1 MIDLKFPPDILS
13 NWDVGPI
20 HSIETLPV
28 VNETAQA
35 WNVAFV
41 EANSGARY
49 VLKRKTI
56 YRIQLKEYR
65 FLETLAA
72 LGIPVAVPIRAR
84 TGEPYVQVGDEFFDL
99 FPRLAGTAYSEHYT
113 PGGIGRA
120 RLFGQA
126 IARLQLALRGCDQ
139 IVSLPDMDLP
149 GDIQQCSPVVRS
161 IWPADQRPPG
171 QILGELEA
179 GLANCFTMLPQQLIH
194 GDAHPGNMLFQDGQ
208 LSGWI
213 DFELMERGPR
223 LFDLCYC
230 STALLM
236 NGLDDPARLQA
247 WPGLV
252 RALVE
257 GYESV
262 TPLLAVERGSLRMM
276 QMAIEVPI
284 IAWLAHN
291 NYPGPAARNIL
302 ALVWLYENPYEL

>member
-1 MIDLKFPPDILS
+1 MTEPELPPDVLI
-13 NWDVGPI
+13 NWDIGPI

-28 VNETAQA
+28 TNETTQA
-35 WNVAFV
+35 GSVAFL
-41 EANSGARY
+41 ETTSGVRY

-56 YRIQLKEYR
+56 YRIQLQEYR
-65 FLETLAA
+65 FLETLVA

-84 TGEPYVQVGDEFFDL
+84 SGEPYVQVGDKFYDL
-99 FPRLAGTAYSEHYT
+99 SPRLSGTVYTEHYT
-113 PGGIGRA
+113 PGGTVRA

-126 IARLQLALRGCDQ
+126 IARLQLALRSCDP
-139 IVSLPDMDLP
+139 IVSMSDMDLP
-149 GDIQQCSPVVRS
+149 GDIQRCSPVVRS
-161 IWPADQRPPG
+161 IWPADKRPLGP
-171 QILGELEA
+171 ILGDLEA

-230 STALLM
+230 TTALLM

-257 GYESV
+257 GYELV
-262 TPLLAVERGSLRMM
+262 TLLSAVERSAIRMM
-276 QMAIEVPI
+276 QMVIEVRI
-284 IAWLAHN
+284 IAWCAHN
-291 NYPGPAARNIL
+291 NYPGPAAKNIVAL
-302 ALVWLYENPYEL
+302 AWLYEDPYEL